1 MNPGT
6 VSKILWHFTG
16 GPEWDIKLNKQKGE
30 PKPNPKA
37 FEILNAIL
45 KSRNLK
51 LSSYNELIKVIIPK
65 SFKYDRETRKR
76 IEVKNVQKQINS
88 SKVVCLADIPIQHLA
103 YHAQRYGKFAI
114 GFHRESAIKNE
125 FNPVFYSL
133 SNTKVVN
140 SIYSGFTTINEIDAD
155 QIKDE
160 LDDIESSIYDA
171 IDEIQNNE
179 DYDNSIDIDISGNV
193 SAINNEVDDIILA
206 KDQVLES
213 LEDFVAFVK
222 TFEESEMN
230 SIYCEREWRSL
241 KQFNFNY
248 EDIAMIILPRQNGYF
263 QKLIASGLI
272 PTNIPIVPWEDI
284 IEH

>member
-16 GPEWDIKLNKQKGE
+16 GPGWDNIANKQKE
-30 PKPNPKA
+30 DPKANPKA

-45 KSRNLK
+45 KSSHLR
-51 LSSYNELIKVIIPK
+51 LSSYTELVKVIIPRSY
-65 SFKYDRETRKR
+65 SFDRKTRKR
-76 IEVKNVQKQINS
+76 IELKNVPRQIKS
-88 SKVVCLADIPIQHLA
+88 SKIVCLADIPIQHLA

-140 SIYSGFTTINEIDAD
+140 SIYSGFTTINEIDVEN
-155 QIKDE
+155 IKSE
-160 LDDIESSIYDA
+160 LGDIEDLVSNA
-171 IDEIQNNE
+171 IDGIENQNE
-179 DYDNSIDIDISGNV
+179 EIDIDISRNV
-193 SAINNEVDDIILA
+193 SAIETEIDDIEMA
-206 KDQVLES
+206 KSEVLES

-222 TFEESEMN
+222 TFDESEMN

-241 KQFNFNY
+241 KQYKFSFA
-248 EDIAMIILPRQNGYF
+248 DIAMIILPRQNGYY
-263 QKLIASGLI
+263 QKLVDSGI
-272 PTNIPIVPWEDI
+272 VPPNIPIVPWEYI

>member
-16 GPEWDIKLNKQKGE
+16 GPDWDNKTNKQKAD
-30 PKPNPKA
+30 PKSSPAA
-37 FEILNAIL
+37 FEILKEIL
-45 KSRNLK
+45 KSSQLR
-51 LSSYNELIKVIIPK
+51 LSSFNELVKVIVPRTYE
-65 SFKYDRETRKR
+65 YDRKTHQR
-76 IEVKNVQKQINS
+76 IELKNVPREIKS

-140 SIYSGFTTINEIDAD
+140 SIYTGFTSINEIDAD
-155 QIKDE
+155 NIKSE
-160 LDDIESSIYDA
+160 LDDVENTLSSAVSDIEDHEIDVDLDITNNIWA
-171 IDEIQNNE
+171 IENEIQ
-179 DYDNSIDIDISGNV
+179 DIEN
-193 SAINNEVDDIILA
+193 A
-206 KDQVLES
+206 KAEVLES

-222 TFEESEMN
+222 TFDESEMN

-241 KQFNFNY
+241 KSFDFNHS
-248 EDIAMIILPRQNGYF
+248 DIAMVILPRQNGYF
-263 QKLIASGLI
+263 QKLVDSGIVPL
-272 PTNIPIVPWEDI
+272 NIPIVPWEDI